1 MVPGRVHY
9 NIVTV
14 ITLLPSSSSVIIRH
28 CRLQTLTLQSSSLK
42 LLDQLK
48 PNLVGMFIEQM

>member
-1 MVPGRVHY
+1 MVPGPAF
-9 NIVTV
+9 IV
-14 ITLLPSSSSVIIRH
+14 IRH

-48 PNLVGMFIEQM
+48 PNLVGMFIEWFSTFFFFIMDQKST